1 MTEHKLFEDR
11 LRDEALRLGF
21 AAVGIARADAAPRS
35 GERLRQWLAEGRH
48 GEMIWMEER
57 AHHRAAPT
65 GLWPEVKSVIALG
78 MSYAPGRDP
87 LALAGEGDRGR
98 ISVYAQGSD
107 YHDLVKRTL
116 KALARWIVAEAPG
129 ADLKVFVDTAPV
141 MEKPL
146 AEAAGLGWQGKHTN
160 LVSRDHGSWLFLGA
174 IYTTLDLVPDQ
185 AGRDRCG
192 SCDACQRSC
201 PTDAF
206 PAPYRLDA
214 RRCISYLTIEHRG
227 EIAPDL
233 QPLIGDWLYGCDI
246 CQDVCPHNSK
256 APAATEPTFQP
267 RFPTGS
273 LDLCELEKWTPED
286 YRTKLRGSA
295 MKRTKLPQLRRN
307 AEIVRNNARTTA
319 STPPDAIPRSMP
331 LRAAK

>member
-1 MTEHKLFEDR
+1 VKAFARE
-11 LRDEALRLGF
+11 LGF
-21 AAVGIARADAAPRS
+21 DLVGVASANPPQHADYF
-35 GERLRQWLAEGRH
+35 RQWLAAGQH
-48 GEMIWMEER
+48 GEMAYLAMRFEER
-57 AHHRAAPT
+57 TEPEKYLPGVRSVICVAMNYAVPLEPIAEADLLHHGRIARYALGDDYHEVMKNRLHSLADFVRQIAGGQTRAA
-65 GLWPEVKSVIALG
+65 
-78 MSYAPGRDP
+78 
-87 LALAGEGDRGR
+87 
-98 ISVYAQGSD
+98 
-107 YHDLVKRTL
+107 
-116 KALARWIVAEAPG
+116 
-129 ADLKVFVDTAPV
+129 VDTAPIL
-141 MEKPL
+141 ER
-146 AEAAGLGWQGKHTN
+146 EFAARAGIGWVGKNTCVIN
-160 LVSRDHGSWLFLGA
+160 PYIGSWTLLGEVL
-174 IYTTLDLVPDQ
+174 TTIDLTPDVPMTDHC
-185 AGRDRCG
+185 GTCTRCL
-192 SCDACQRSC
+192 DAC
-201 PTDAF
+201 PTHALT
-206 PAPYRLDA
+206 APYQLDA
-214 RRCISYLTIEHRG
+214 TRCISYLTIEHRG